1 MSTYDESNPRAP
13 QPGEQKTK
21 PAVRQ
26 PYQKPSFRFEPVF
39 ETKALTCSKQ
49 AGVPQCR
56 RSPFAT

>member
-1 MSTYDESNPRAP
+1 MSTYDASNPRPP

-39 ETKALTCSKQ
+39 ETKALTCSRL
-49 AGVPQCR
+49 AGECR
-56 RSPFAT
+56 RSPIAT